1 METRDMVR
9 MANQIAAFFKS
20 YPHDEALHD
29 AAAHFNNF
37 WDPRMRR
44 QLFKHFDQGGE
55 GLDPLIIEAA
65 KSIRRPLD
73 SPTKQKHQADILP
86 HGESEG

>member
-1 METRDMVR
+1 MDTRDMVR

-20 YPHDEALHD
+20 YPREEGLHD
-29 AAAHFNNF
+29 AAAHINNF

-44 QLFKHFDQGGE
+44 QLFQHLEKGGE
-55 GLDPLIIEAA
+55 GLDPFFLEAA
-65 KSIRRPLD
+65 KQIRRP
-73 SPTKQKHQADILP
+73 SQAVEKPKHQADILP